1 MNRMRWIRAI
11 SCMFAFAAAIAAPA
25 QPPAPGNGIVG
36 IANIGLRASDVDKE
50 VAFLGKLGFEE
61 AFTSTQG
68 ANSLEVYVKV
78 NDRQFIEV
86 YSRTAPNQP
95 LGWLHV
101 CYEAGDLN
109 VLQKFYSSTGL
120 GPSAV
125 KKGSAGNL
133 LSQVTDP
140 SGNLTQFTQYMPDS
154 RQTQDKGQH
163 LGQDRLSE
171 AILGFVMPVHELL
184 VEKDFYT
191 RLGFEAEDAGS
202 AIRLT
207 TAGAPELRV
216 EITHGVAGGRPQIL
230 LPIADAHKAAEQ
242 LRRLGVNATLH
253 DKIVLVRDDDG
264 NSFVLLE
271 TGSKD

>member
-1 MNRMRWIRAI
+1 
-11 SCMFAFAAAIAAPA
+11 MFAFAAAIAAPA
-25 QPPAPGNGIVG
+25 QPPAPASGIVG
-36 IANIGLRASDVDKE
+36 IANIGLRVSDVDKE

-101 CYEAGDLN
+101 CYEAGDVN

-120 GPSAV
+120 GPTPV

-140 SGNLTQFTQYMPDS
+140 SGNVTQFTQYMPDS
-154 RQTQDKGQH
+154 RQIQDKGQH

-207 TAGAPELRV
+207 TEGAPDLRV

-230 LPIADAHKAAEQ
+230 LPVTDAHKAADQ

>member
-1 MNRMRWIRAI
+1 MNRMRWIRVPA
-11 SCMFAFAAAIAAPA
+11 CLLALTAAVAASA
-25 QPPAPGNGIVG
+25 QPPSAANGIIG
-36 IANIGLRASDVDKE
+36 IANIGLRVSDVDKE

-61 AFTSTQG
+61 SFTSAQG
-68 ANSLEVYVKV
+68 ANSFEVYVKV

-109 VLQKFYSSTGL
+109 ALQKFYSSTRL
-120 GPSAV
+120 GPTPV

-133 LSQVTDP
+133 ISQVTDP
-140 SGNLTQFTQYMPDS
+140 SGNVTQFIQYMPDS
-154 RQTQDKGQH
+154 RQVQDKGQH
-163 LGQDRLSE
+163 LGPDRLSE

-191 RLGFEAEDAGS
+191 RLGFESQDVGS
-202 AIRLT
+202 VIRLT
-207 TAGAPELRV
+207 TAGAPEMRV

-230 LPIADAHKAAEQ
+230 LPITDAHKAAEQ
-242 LRRLGVNATLH
+242 LKRLGVNATLH